1 MKYLPAAF
9 FSLFVLVLLAKPA
22 SAGLVINEVLANE
35 PGQETTLEWVELYN
49 DSSEAI
55 DLLPYDLYVD
65 GLQRRLSGVIE
76 PYHYFIV
83 CRKLFSDSISRGFEG
98 VWGNNSGVWGDSPEE
113 NYAQPFQT
121 SFSLR
126 NFSGSLVIR
135 DNFLTTISVFSWDQS
150 GEDGKSWERV
160 SPGVSTIGQS
170 IDFSGSTP
178 GMVNSLTLLSN
189 DLSLDSVAVASE
201 LGGAR
206 LSFIIRNRGLNP
218 LSGKDLTVYR
228 YNPQDSLDDSDAL
241 DTLDIPGLLPDS
253 VAIITT
259 TVTLSNLYE
268 HLGAVLSSDDRLRNN
283 RRDFFAPGDDYPPVR
298 LSECLPNPTD
308 NLQSEWIELYNRHDS
323 TIDLSG
329 WYIGDSVG
337 NYLVTAGSLTV
348 DAGQYIVLV
357 QDSVYFS
364 FFYPDF
370 AGQFFEPAQ
379 WPTLNNDGDV
389 IRLIDPYGIE
399 ADRFA
404 YEAVYDSNYTWARS
418 GRTGQEDKWGRSVT
432 SGGSPGEPN
441 KIVLYTGS
449 TKIYTE
455 PQIFSPNNDGIEDV
469 VTIGVEAPEA
479 DTYTLKIYDRQ
490 GRVVKTFL
498 DGQSSLQAEF
508 VWDGKSD
515 DGKQQPIGIYIVYF
529 EAVGVESTKTTV
541 VIAR

>member
-1 MKYLPAAF
+1 
-9 FSLFVLVLLAKPA
+9 
-22 SAGLVINEVLANE
+22 
-35 PGQETTLEWVELYN
+35 
-49 DSSEAI
+49 
-55 DLLPYDLYVD
+55 
-65 GLQRRLSGVIE
+65 
-76 PYHYFIV
+76 
-83 CRKLFSDSISRGFEG
+83 
-98 VWGNNSGVWGDSPEE
+98 
-113 NYAQPFQT
+113 
-121 SFSLR
+121 
-126 NFSGSLVIR
+126 
-135 DNFLTTISVFSWDQS
+135 
-150 GEDGKSWERV
+150 
-160 SPGVSTIGQS
+160 
-170 IDFSGSTP
+170 
-178 GMVNSLTLLSN
+178 
-189 DLSLDSVAVASE
+189 VAVASE

-228 YNPQDSLDDSDAL
+228 YNPQDSLDDSDVL
-241 DTLDIPGLLPDS
+241 DTLDVPGLLPDS
-253 VAIITT
+253 VAVVST
-259 TVTLSNLYE
+259 TVTLSNLYV
-268 HLGAVLSSDDRLRNN
+268 HLGAVLDNDDRLRNN
-283 RRDFFAPGDDYPPVR
+283 RRDFYAPGADYPPVR
-298 LSECLPNPTD
+298 LSECLPNPTG
-308 NLQSEWIELYNRHDS
+308 NLQSEWVELYNRHDS
-323 TIDLSG
+323 TIDLSA

-337 NYLVTAGSLTV
+337 NYLITAGSLTV

-370 AGQFFEPAQ
+370 PGQYFEPAQ
-379 WPTLNNDGDV
+379 WPTLNNNGDI

-404 YEAVYDSNYTWARS
+404 YESVYDSNYTWARS

-432 SGGSPGEPN
+432 AGGSPGEPN

-469 VTIGVEAPEA
+469 VTIGLEAPEA

-490 GRVVKTFL
+490 GRVVRTFL

-529 EAVGVESTKTTV
+529 EAVGVESAKTTV

>member
-9 FSLFVLVLLAKPA
+9 FSLIVLVLSAKPA

-83 CRKLFSDSISRGFEG
+83 CRKLFSDTISRGFEG

-113 NYAQPFQT
+113 NYARPFQT

-126 NFSGSLVIR
+126 NYSGSLVIR
-135 DNFLTTISVFSWDQS
+135 DNFLTTISVFSWNQS
-150 GEDGKSWERV
+150 GADGKSWERV

-178 GMVNSLTLLSN
+178 GTVNSLTPLSN
-189 DLSLDSVAVASE
+189 DLSLDSAAVASE

-228 YNPQDSLDDSDAL
+228 YNPQDSLDDSDVLA
-241 DTLDIPGLLPDS
+241 TLDVPGLLPDS
-253 VAIITT
+253 VAIVST
-259 TVTLSNLYE
+259 TVTLSKLYV
-268 HLGAVLSSDDRLRNN
+268 HLGAVLQDDDRLRNN
-283 RRDFFAPGDDYPPVR
+283 RRDFYASGADYPPVR
-298 LSECLPNPTD
+298 LSECLPNPTG

-337 NYLVTAGSLTV
+337 NYLITAGSLTV
-348 DAGQYIVLV
+348 DAGQYVVLV

-370 AGQFFEPAQ
+370 AGQYFEPAQ

-389 IRLIDPYGIE
+389 IRLIDTYGIE

-404 YEAVYDSNYTWARS
+404 YESAYDSNYTWARS
-418 GRTGQEDKWGRSVT
+418 GRTGQEDRWGRSVT

-441 KIVLYTGS
+441 KIVLYNGS